1 MTPKARKN
9 KRLVGLFLL
18 GCILFNYPLL
28 SLFNLK
34 AMILGVPLLFFYI
47 FTAWAL
53 LILLA
58 AIATKVRWR
67 LPRNPRSK
75 QGDS

>member
-18 GCILFNYPLL
+18 GCVLFNYPLL

-34 AMILGVPLLFFYI
+34 IMIFGVPLLFFYVFI
-47 FTAWAL
+47 GWTL

-58 AIATKVRWR
+58 ALATKTRR
-67 LPRNPRSK
+67 RELSK
-75 QGDS
+75 PYDENGQ

>member
-18 GCILFNYPLL
+18 GCVFFNYPLL

-34 AMILGVPLLFFYI
+34 IMIFGVPLLYFYI
-47 FTAWAL
+47 FTAWTL

-58 AIATKVRWR
+58 AIVTKRR
-67 LPRNPRSK
+67 ARTALTPSAKDR
-75 QGDS
+75 Q

>member
-18 GCILFNYPLL
+18 GWALFNYPLL

-34 AMILGVPLLFFYI
+34 TMIFGVPLLFFYV
-47 FTAWAL
+47 FSGWTL

-58 AIATKVRWR
+58 VIVTKT
-67 LPRNPRSK
+67 RSHSPSK
-75 QGDS
+75 PSDKSRQ

>member
-18 GCILFNYPLL
+18 GCVLFSYPLL

-34 AMILGVPLLFFYI
+34 TMIFGVPLLFLYV
-47 FTAWAL
+47 FTGWTL

-58 AIATKVRWR
+58 ALATKT
-67 LPRNPRSK
+67 RSRPPSK
-75 QGDS
+75 PDSKTGP

>member
-1 MTPKARKN
+1 MTPRARKN

-18 GCILFNYPLL
+18 GCVFFNYPLL

-34 AMILGVPLLFFYI
+34 TSIFGMPLLFFYI
-47 FTAWAL
+47 FTAWVF

-58 AIATKVRWR
+58 ALATATRKR
-67 LPRNPRSK
+67 PPSK
-75 QGDS
+75 SINRTGP

>member
-18 GCILFNYPLL
+18 GCVLFNCPLL
-28 SLFNLK
+28 TLFNLK
-34 AMILGVPLLFFYI
+34 IMIFGVPLLFLYI
-47 FTAWAL
+47 FTSWTL

-58 AIATKVRWR
+58 AIVTKTR
-67 LPRNPRSK
+67 LRPSSK
-75 QGDS
+75 PADETGP

>member
-1 MTPKARKN
+1 MTPKDRKN

-18 GCILFNYPLL
+18 GCVLLNYPLL

-34 AMILGVPLLFFYI
+34 TMIFGVPLLFFYL
-47 FTAWAL
+47 FTGWTL

-58 AIATKVRWR
+58 AVATGIRG
-67 LPRNPRSK
+67 RSPSK
-75 QGDS
+75 YDDITER

>member
-18 GCILFNYPLL
+18 GWALLNYPLL

-34 AMILGVPLLFFYI
+34 TMIFGVPLLFFYV
-47 FTAWAL
+47 FTGWTL

-58 AIATKVRWR
+58 AIATKTDWR
-67 LPRNPRSK
+67 SSSK
-75 QGDS
+75 PDDKTGP